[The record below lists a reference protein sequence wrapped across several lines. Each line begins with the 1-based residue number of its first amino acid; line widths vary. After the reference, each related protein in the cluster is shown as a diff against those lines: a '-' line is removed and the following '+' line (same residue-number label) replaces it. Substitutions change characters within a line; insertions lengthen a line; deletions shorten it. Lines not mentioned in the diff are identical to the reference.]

1 MNNWKIINKFAVV
14 FGIIFIVFTVLSALM
29 NYELN
34 KVLYAPGVP
43 ASLFYYNM
51 IVAMLPF
58 LLAAVLSFVVAALGS
73 QATKSA
79 AEKEKQESET
89 QPKPQAASEETPT

>member
-14 FGIIFIVFTVLSALM
+14 FGIIFTVFTVLAAVI

-34 KVLYAPGVP
+34 KVLYVPGTP
-43 ASLFYYNM
+43 ASLFEYN
-51 IVAMLPF
+51 VLTAMLPF

-73 QATKSA
+73 QAAKSA
-79 AEKEKQESET
+79 QEKETET